1 MKHTDIINEMTLE
14 EKAGM
19 CSGLD
24 YWHTKPITRLGIP
37 SIMVSD
43 GPHGLRRHPGEV
55 KKTKGSPKP
64 LPAVCFPLA
73 CLSACSW
80 DINLIKEMGAAI
92 GEEALAQNVSVVLG
106 PGVNI
111 KRSPLCG
118 RNFEYFSEDPYV
130 AGEIGAAWVDGVQS
144 KGVGTSLKHFACN
157 SQESYRMTSN
167 SVVDERALRE
177 IYLMAFERVI
187 KKSHPWTIMSAYNK
201 LNGTYCTENEWLLN
215 KVLRKEWGF
224 DGIVVC
230 DWGAENIRAE
240 GIKAGNDL
248 EMPASNGIGEKSVI
262 RAVQNGELE
271 ESVLDECVDR
281 MIELTCKASNKLN
294 RKYNF
299 NRENHHQLARKI
311 AGQSMVL
318 LKNDE
323 NILPIKVNSRIAI
336 IGEMAKKPRY
346 QGAGSSQVNPTKV
359 DNFYDIAKEANLDMA
374 YAAGYDLSSDKPNWE
389 LIKKAAQVAKKAN
402 VVIIFAGLPEHYEA
416 EALDRESIKL
426 PESHNMLIKEI
437 CRNNPN
443 VVVVLSG
450 GAPVAMPWINEI
462 KGLLNAELSGQA
474 GAGAILDILTGKVNP
489 SGKLV
494 ETYPLSDND
503 VPCSEI
509 YADRYA
515 PVYKESIY
523 VGYRYYDSAK
533 KEVLFPFGYGL
544 SYTAFEYSDLH
555 LSSNRIN
562 DNDTLQVQFK
572 IKNIGKVYGAE
583 VVQIYVSDKESTIF
597 RPEKELRGF
606 KKVFLNPEE
615 EQIVSVELSRRDFAF
630 YNISIND
637 WTVESG
643 DFDIIIAASSRDIK
657 LVDTVNIKAVREDE
671 ICDYRDTAPDY
682 YSCDVKSVSEKQFEA
697 IYGNTFSSQVNCWG
711 KPLDLNSTFSDGKD
725 TPSVKAL
732 KKIITKLVMKAAP
745 NETQGRVAVNSVMN
759 VPLRVII
766 SMSQG
771 VVSENMA
778 KEIIDILEG
787 KGVAKPVFK
796 ILKELTKT
804 IKNLSKLLS
813 TVS

>member
-1 MKHTDIINEMTLE
+1 MKHDDIIKKMTLE
-14 EKAGM
+14 EKAGL

-43 GPHGLRRHPGEV
+43 GPHGLRRHPGDV
-55 KKTKGSPKP
+55 KKVKGTPEP

-80 DINLIKEMGAAI
+80 DVELIKEMGAAI
-92 GEEALAQNVSVVLG
+92 GEEALEQNVSVVLG

-118 RNFEYFSEDPYV
+118 RNFEYFSEDPCV
-130 AGEIGAAWVDGVQS
+130 AGEIGAAWVEGVQS

-177 IYLMAFERVI
+177 IYLSAFERVV
-187 KKSHPWTIMSAYNK
+187 KKAQPWTIMSAYNK

-224 DGIVVC
+224 EGIVVC
-230 DWGAENIRAE
+230 DWGAEDIRAE
-240 GIKAGNDL
+240 GIRAGNDL
-248 EMPASNGIGEKSVI
+248 EMPSSNGIGENAVI
-262 RAVQNGELE
+262 KAVRNGKLDEN
-271 ESVLDECVDR
+271 SLDECVDR
-281 MIELTCKASNKLN
+281 MVDLTCKASKTLN
-294 RKYNF
+294 RQYYF
-299 NRENHHQLARKI
+299 NKEKHHELARKI

-318 LKNDE
+318 LKNE
-323 NILPIKVNSRIAI
+323 ESILPLKPDAHIAV
-336 IGEMAKKPRY
+336 IGEMAKKARY

-359 DNFYDIAKEANLDMA
+359 DNFYDVAKKDNLDMSF
-374 YAAGYDLSSDKPNWE
+374 AAGYDISNDEPALE
-389 LIKKAAQVAKKAN
+389 LIKEAVKIAEKASVA
-402 VVIIFAGLPEHYEA
+402 IIFAGLPEHYEA
-416 EALDRESIKL
+416 EALDRQSIKL
-426 PESHNMLIKEI
+426 PESHNMLIKEV
-437 CRNNPN
+437 CRINPN
-443 VVVVLSG
+443 VIVVLSG
-450 GAPVAMPWINEI
+450 GAPVEMPWINEI
-462 KGLLNAELSGQA
+462 KGLINAELSGQA

-515 PVYKESIY
+515 PVYKESVY

-533 KEVLFPFGYGL
+533 KDVLFPFGYGL
-544 SYTAFEYSDLH
+544 SYTTFEYSDLH
-555 LSSNRIN
+555 LSSDRIN
-562 DNDTLQVQFK
+562 DSDTLDVQFK
-572 IKNIGKVYGAE
+572 IKNTGKVYGAE
-583 VVQIYVSDKESTIF
+583 VAQIYVSDKESTIF
-597 RPEKELRGF
+597 RPEKELRAF
-606 KKVFLNPEE
+606 KKVFLNPGEE
-615 EQIVSVELSRRDFAF
+615 KTVSVELRRRDFAF
-630 YNISIND
+630 YNINVND
-637 WTVESG
+637 WSVESG
-643 DFDIIIAASSRDIK
+643 DFDIIVAASSRNIK
-657 LVDTVNIKAVREDE
+657 LVDTVNIKALKEDE
-671 ICDYRDTAPDY
+671 ICDYRDTAPSY

-697 IYGNTFSSQVNCWG
+697 IYGDTFSSQVNCWG
-711 KPLDLNSTFSDGKD
+711 KTLDLNSTFSDGKD
-725 TPSVKAL
+725 TPSVRAL
-732 KKIITKLVMKAAP
+732 RNIITKLVMKTAP
-745 NETQGRVAVNSVMN
+745 NETQGKVAVNSVMN

-771 VVSENMA
+771 VVSEDMA
-778 KEIIDILEG
+778 NEIINILDG
-787 KGVAKPVFK
+787 KGVAKPICK

-804 IKNLSKLLS
+804 IKNLSALLS